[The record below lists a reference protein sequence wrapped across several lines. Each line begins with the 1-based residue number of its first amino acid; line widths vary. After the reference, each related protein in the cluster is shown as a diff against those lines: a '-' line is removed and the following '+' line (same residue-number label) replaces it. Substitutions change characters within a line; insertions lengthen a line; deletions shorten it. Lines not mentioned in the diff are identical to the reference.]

1 MTLAVYSLKELSG
14 AAGQVLHNY
23 GNYRIFAVHGQM
35 GAGKTT
41 FIKELCRQLQCTDV
55 VSSPTFALVN
65 EYSAHNTTIYHLDL
79 YRLKNIDEAL
89 DIGITDYLNRNSY
102 CFIEWPELIE
112 PLLNPD
118 ETVSIHL
125 SVISD
130 NSRQIT
136 IQAPL

>member
-1 MTLAVYSLKELSG
+1 MILAVNSIQELSR
-14 AAGQVLHNY
+14 AAKQVLQNY
-23 GNYRIFAVHGQM
+23 GNFRIFAVYGQM

-41 FIKELCRQLQCTDV
+41 FIKELCAQLHCTDA
-55 VSSPTFALVN
+55 VSSPTYALVN
-65 EYSAHNTTIYHLDL
+65 EYSAHNSTIYHLDL

-125 SVISD
+125 SVISG